1 MGSQIKSHINHTSL
15 AREEGD
21 EADLLGQ
28 EEVAQ
33 EATEVRDGRGSRANS
48 EVQEVDS
55 PVEEGSRG
63 ESSIRVLPPRDPEC
77 RVKRK
82 TKTKTDV
89 IIVTSEVTSQQNAQ
103 RKAKAQ
109 APKPQEGKKFEDY
122 TYAYSGAEEP
132 QLATATALPQAYEDA
147 LTAMRQSLKNQDP
160 LHSLN
165 M

>member
-77 RVKRK
+77 QVKRK

-89 IIVTSEVTSQQNAQ
+89 IIVTSEVTWQRNAQ
-103 RKAKAQ
+103 RKAKAKPLN
-109 APKPQEGKKFEDY
+109 PKKGRNSRIIPMPIVVQRNLSWPRPRHY
-122 TYAYSGAEEP
+122 HRPTRMP
-132 QLATATALPQAYEDA
+132 
-147 LTAMRQSLKNQDP
+147 
-160 LHSLN
+160 
-165 M
+165 

>member
-1 MGSQIKSHINHTSL
+1 MGSQIKSHINRISL

-33 EATEVRDGRGSRANS
+33 EATEVRDGRDSRANS

-63 ESSIRVLPPRDPEC
+63 ESSIRVLPPRDLEY

-82 TKTKTDV
+82 TKTRTDV
-89 IIVTSEVTSQQNAQ
+89 IIVTSEVTLQQNAQ
-103 RKAKAQ
+103 RKSKAK
-109 APKPQEGKKFEDY
+109 PRNPQKGRNLRIIPMPIVVQRNLSWLWPRPY
-122 TYAYSGAEEP
+122 HRPTRMP
-132 QLATATALPQAYEDA
+132 
-147 LTAMRQSLKNQDP
+147 
-160 LHSLN
+160 
-165 M
+165 